1 MIAAERV
8 RLDLGRCP
16 FGFDSSSP
24 MLDLHFLENLL
35 LIDALIDLLID
46 RLIASLEEQALLGF

>member
-1 MIAAERV
+1 
-8 RLDLGRCP
+8 
-16 FGFDSSSP
+16 

-46 RLIASLEEQALLGF
+46 RLIASLEE

>member
-16 FGFDSSSP
+16 FRFDSSSP

-46 RLIASLEEQALLGF
+46 RLIASLEE